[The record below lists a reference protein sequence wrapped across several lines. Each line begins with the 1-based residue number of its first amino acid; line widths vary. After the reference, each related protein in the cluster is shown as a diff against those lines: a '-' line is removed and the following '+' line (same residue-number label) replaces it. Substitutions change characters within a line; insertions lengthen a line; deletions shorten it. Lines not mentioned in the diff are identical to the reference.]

1 MCQILLSIK
10 PEYVEHILSGD
21 KRYEYRKQ
29 RCKRAVDKILIY
41 STHPVK
47 KIVAEVCV
55 SSILEN
61 SPQKVWELTKNFSGI
76 SKEFFDSYYKGRNT
90 AVAFELGD
98 LKVYDPPLSLDSL
111 GVSSAPQ
118 SFLYLPG

>member
-10 PEYVEHILSGD
+10 PKYVEHILSGD

-47 KIVAEVCV
+47 KIVAEVSV
-55 SSILEN
+55 SSIVEN
-61 SPQKVWELTKNFSGI
+61 SPREVWELTKEFSGI
-76 SKEFFDSYYKGRNT
+76 AKSSLT
-90 AVAFELGD
+90 AITREGKKPWL
-98 LKVYDPPLSLDSL
+98 LNWEI
-111 GVSSAPQ
+111 
-118 SFLYLPG
+118 

>member
-10 PEYVEHILSGD
+10 PEYVEHILSGN

-29 RCKRAVDKILIY
+29 RCKRTVDKILIY

-47 KIVAEVCV
+47 KIVAEVSV
-55 SSILEN
+55 SSIVES
-61 SPQKVWELTKNFSGI
+61 SPWKVWELTKEFSGI
-76 SKEFFDSYYKGRNT
+76 SKEFFDSYYKGREK

-98 LKVYDPPLSLDSL
+98 LKVYDPPLPLAFF

-118 SFLYLPG
+118 SFIYLPE